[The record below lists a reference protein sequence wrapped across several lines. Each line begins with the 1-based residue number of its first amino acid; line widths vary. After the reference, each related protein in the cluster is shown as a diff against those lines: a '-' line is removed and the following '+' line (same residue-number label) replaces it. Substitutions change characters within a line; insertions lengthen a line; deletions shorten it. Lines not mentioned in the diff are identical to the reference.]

1 MTTNE
6 IRTAEANEY
15 RILINKYLE
24 AGYFFLAEYYEA
36 LYEAL
41 LKEIDL

>member
-24 AGYFFLAEYYEA
+24 AGYYFLAEYYET
-36 LYEAL
+36 L